1 MSSVNREPKLA
12 LAPLRLGVNID
23 HVATLR
29 QARGTRYPDPVAAA
43 AIAEQAGADSLTIH
57 LREDRRH
64 IQERDLEVLT
74 RTVQTRINLEMAVTE
89 PMLEIAARAAP
100 ADCCLVPERREELTT
115 EGGLDVAGQTEKIA
129 LACERLARHGIRV
142 SLFIDP
148 DARQI
153 EASAATGAPVVEL
166 HTGAYAQQ
174 HGAAA
179 ASELERIRAGAQHA
193 RALGFTVHAG
203 HGLNYYNVGP
213 IASIPE
219 IVELNI
225 GHAIVAQALFDGF
238 AGAVAKMKALMH
250 AARYS

>member
-89 PMLEIAARAAP
+89 PMLQVAGSDQLVCLTDCACPSRAPRTAST
-100 ADCCLVPERREELTT
+100 LTT
-115 EGGLDVAGQTEKIA
+115 RNAGISAESRN
-129 LACERLARHGIRV
+129 ERLF
-142 SLFIDP
+142 L
-148 DARQI
+148 
-153 EASAATGAPVVEL
+153 
-166 HTGAYAQQ
+166 
-174 HGAAA
+174 
-179 ASELERIRAGAQHA
+179 
-193 RALGFTVHAG
+193 
-203 HGLNYYNVGP
+203 
-213 IASIPE
+213 
-219 IVELNI
+219 
-225 GHAIVAQALFDGF
+225 
-238 AGAVAKMKALMH
+238 LMT
-250 AARYS
+250 